1 MVAEREADLAAA
13 MAVVDLGETSAELR
27 EPVDGLGMA
36 AVQAEGPFSGL
47 DLAAAHVR
55 LLVEEVAVRHLG
67 EVAQ

>member
-1 MVAEREADLAAA
+1 

-27 EPVDGLGMA
+27 EPVDGLGLA
-36 AVQAEGPFSGL
+36 AVQAEDPVSGP